1 MIMRKRLA
9 DRNEGKR
16 MLTGA
21 YGKGGGRAK
30 ERDVNKWQQRESAG
44 RWVSLE
50 QGLARRQVPGFSS
63 LMVFI
68 AGSSGVPLPP
78 RPVPS
83 RPTPF
88 RPSPAPT

>member
-1 MIMRKRLA
+1 
-9 DRNEGKR
+9 

-21 YGKGGGRAK
+21 YGKGGGRAN
-30 ERDVNKWQQRESAG
+30 EGDVNKWQQRESAG
-44 RWVSLE
+44 RWMSLE

-83 RPTPF
+83 HPASPQP